1 MVLTVIRVMLAL
13 TLYVVGAT
21 VLGLALFPAVWLCHF
36 VWQHTTSQS
45 MGQQTL
51 WVCLAAGAGYFIFG
65 FSLMLLAGLLRL
77 VFRLDLKEGEY
88 PLASLGMLRWYISSA
103 LQFIVW
109 SVFGDFLLMTPFA
122 ALFYRLMGAK
132 LGLNVQINSKFCADL
147 SLLDIGDNA
156 VIGGHA
162 TVIAHSLEARGL
174 ILKQVRIGR
183 NAIMGLNAIVLPGAD
198 IGDRAVVGA
207 GVFVPKDTKVPPG
220 TVYLG
225 PTRAEGLSPNG

>member
-1 MVLTVIRVMLAL
+1 MLLTVVRVLLAL
-13 TLYVVGAT
+13 VLYVVAAI
-21 VLGLALFPAVWLCHF
+21 VLGLALFPAVVLCQF
-36 VWQHTTSQS
+36 VWQHTTNQALW
-45 MGQQTL
+45 QQTL
-51 WVCLAAGAGYFIFG
+51 WVCLAAGAGYFVFG
-65 FSLMLLAGLLRL
+65 FSVMFLAVLLRW

-88 PLASLGMLRWYISSA
+88 PLASLGMLRWYISNA

-109 SVFGDFLLMTPFA
+109 SIFGDFLLMTPFA

-147 SLLDIGDNA
+147 SLLEIGDNA

-174 ILKQVRIGR
+174 ILKRVRIGR
-183 NAIMGLNAIVLPGAD
+183 NAIIGLNAIVLPGVD
-198 IGDRAVVGA
+198 VGERAVVGA
-207 GVFVPKDTKVPPG
+207 GVFVPKETRIQSG

-225 PTRAEGLSPNG
+225 PGRGERST

>member
-1 MVLTVIRVMLAL
+1 MLLTLVRVLLAL
-13 TLYVVGAT
+13 VLYVVGAI
-21 VLGLALFPAVWLCHF
+21 VLGLALFPAVLLCHT
-36 VWQHTTSQS
+36 VWHHTTGQL
-45 MGQQTL
+45 MWQQTL
-51 WVCLAAGAGYFIFG
+51 WVCLTVGVGYFVFG
-65 FSLMLLAGLLRL
+65 FSLMFLAAFLRW
-77 VFRLDLKEGEY
+77 VFRLDVREGEY
-88 PLASLGMLRWYISSA
+88 PLASFGMLRWYIANA

-109 SVFGDFLLMTPFA
+109 SIFGDFLLMTPFA

-162 TVIAHSLEARGL
+162 TVIAHSFESRGL
-174 ILKQVRIGR
+174 ILKRVRIGR
-183 NAIMGLNAIVLPGAD
+183 SAIVGLNAIVLPGAD

-207 GVFVPKDTKVPPG
+207 GVFVPKDAKVPPG

-225 PTRAEGLSPNG
+225 PPRTEGPLPNG